1 MHRVSALLSWD
12 KRKSAPKLPN
22 PLNRLSTSSIT
33 TTKVNKEV
41 FWPGALDQECEKAAR
56 ILKSFCADGC
66 LAPLHQDDPTSS
78 EPKSPLK
85 ITKRI
90 PKRIIQN
97 AAGIAVFTC
106 MRSGL
111 WMTGSG
117 GSGILIARKADGT
130 WSPPSALLLHTPS
143 LSFMGVDIYDC
154 VLIVNNLS
162 ALESL
167 VQPQVTL
174 GDDVGLTCGPMV
186 PHGSLEEE
194 IKWKDLGNTVFTYM
208 KARGQAQVVNLSGC
222 LLAERGNENERFYG
236 ANVTMMDILAGNVA
250 KNVDETRPLFEV
262 IKQAEGRSDYDTV
275 IVDQISLHCAPGDAV
290 IESPKAT
297 PPVSPRTPF
306 GVPSPDDPDP
316 FGFLALEM
324 AGLEIREAGTRLRP
338 TSNQF
343 EGSCLSVRTE
353 NTHTTDACTQTETST
368 TPHTTPSLTHSDDG
382 RDRASMEKMRGL
394 EDVIE
399 EEVDYTKIDF
409 SPIRQ
414 FSNHHSLDGMTM
426 IESPASTDDDQRTDR
441 TSRRNSPRNS
451 TRSERPDDAT
461 RAANVP
467 LPIEAE
473 EDEGDYADDED
484 DETDDDDDE
493 EPVIFEVASAVQPV
507 RTAVVAAQVQ
517 AKGAIAKSDF
527 GDVSGLMSPAR
538 SSFASDERVSI
549 ASEPILS
556 ARDQPSIEVSQ
567 ATPVE
572 SQANPVRDI
581 PTPVS
586 IDSDDNASFK
596 SLADTQTT
604 EVGEEGGEQTT
615 KTVDVEEIA
624 EMDLGT
630 QTPSI
635 EIKAIEDY
643 QTVKLIKVAE
653 VVKLSPLPQET
664 APTTEPTP
672 SLS

>member
-1 MHRVSALLSWD
+1 
-12 KRKSAPKLPN
+12 
-22 PLNRLSTSSIT
+22 
-33 TTKVNKEV
+33 
-41 FWPGALDQECEKAAR
+41 
-56 ILKSFCADGC
+56 
-66 LAPLHQDDPTSS
+66 
-78 EPKSPLK
+78 
-85 ITKRI
+85 
-90 PKRIIQN
+90 
-97 AAGIAVFTC
+97 
-106 MRSGL
+106 
-111 WMTGSG
+111 
-117 GSGILIARKADGT
+117 
-130 WSPPSALLLHTPS
+130 
-143 LSFMGVDIYDC
+143 MGVDIYDC

-222 LLAERGNENERFYG
+222 LLTERGNENERFYG
-236 ANVTMMDILAGNVA
+236 ANVTMMDILAGNVS

-275 IVDQISLHCAPGDAV
+275 VVDQVSLHCAPGDAV

-343 EGSCLSVRTE
+343 EFAPSPTSPLFPRFKRQSVDTMATRSNRGSCLSVRTE

-451 TRSERPDDAT
+451 VRSERPDDTT

-484 DETDDDDDE
+484 DETDEDDDE

-517 AKGAIAKSDF
+517 AKGAIVTIAKRIPPPLPLRNPARSSQAKSDF

-567 ATPVE
+567 PTPVE
-572 SQANPVRDI
+572 SQANPIRDI

-615 KTVDVEEIA
+615 KSADVEEIA
-624 EMDLGT
+624 ETDLGT

-643 QTVKLIKVAE
+643 QTAKFIKVAE
-653 VVKLSPLPQET
+653 VVKMAPLPQET
-664 APTTEPTP
+664 APTAEPTP